1 MISFQIIIADGF
13 YTEGSGACQQNPCQ
27 GGGLCEEHDNT
38 YTCFCTADRTGE
50 RCEKKL
56 SEEDLK
62 IVHFDGQAFV
72 ELIPMKNVD
81 HKVSI
86 DLEFRVDR
94 VLGKHGVPDGILVYA
109 HQNPNADGDFISLAI
124 VEG

>member
-1 MISFQIIIADGF
+1 M
-13 YTEGSGACQQNPCQ
+13 
-27 GGGLCEEHDNT
+27 CEEHDNT
-38 YTCFCTADRTGE
+38 YTCSCTADRTGE

-62 IVHFDGQAFV
+62 VVRFDGQAFV

-86 DLEFRVDR
+86 DLEFRVDDVSR
-94 VLGKHGVPDGILVYA
+94 NRGEAHGVPDGIIVYG

-124 VEG
+124 VDG